1 MNCQECREGLAAYL
15 EGLLDAT
22 CQSQIDLHVAECV
35 ACQSELRE
43 VRELTIHL
51 TRAGFATP
59 AVSLE
64 TAVMDRIVQEQA
76 LLIRKLQMRK
86 RIRVVG
92 MSGTMVAAAALLF
105 IGGLWFTQPAN
116 AQKAAETL
124 ARGAEAVPNPSTV
137 HIVAKMR
144 TVPNDNFSSINSDL
158 DLQRIEIWKQF
169 GDKPKW
175 RVEKPGR
182 VAVMD
187 GASTMMLI
195 RPNTVVKLPQ
205 RAPEGAFD
213 TGWLLGLTNL
223 QDMITRELRAAQ
235 AKGWRLNTI
244 EETAPAGEKRQVV
257 TVEAKA
263 DLSDGDWCK
272 NKFFQAADTRRVYRF
287 DAKTQRL
294 AGFEAYLHRAGGD
307 VLIWATE
314 RIDYDQPFDAKVFTV
329 ELPKNAAM
337 WKEIERL
344 PDNEKYEKMTPKE
357 AAQTFFM
364 ACEKEDWAE
373 AQKLSPVPLNEGAKN
388 FLGGLK
394 IVSLGEPFQSK
405 AYAGGKGWF
414 IPYVI
419 KLKNGQVKKFNLA
432 MRRDNPANRFVLDG
446 GL

>member
-22 CQSQIDLHVAECV
+22 CQSQIDLHVAECA

-43 VRELTIHL
+43 VRELTVRL
-51 TRAGFATP
+51 TRAGIATP
-59 AVSLE
+59 DVSLE
-64 TAVMDRIVQEQA
+64 TAVMDRIVHEQA
-76 LLIRKLQMRK
+76 LLIRRLQMKK
-86 RIRVVG
+86 RIRVFG
-92 MSGTMVAAAALLF
+92 MSSAMVAAAALLF
-105 IGGLWFTQPAN
+105 IGDLWLTQPAN

-144 TVPNDNFSSINSDL
+144 TLPADNFSYINADL

-187 GASTMMLI
+187 GASTVLLV
-195 RPNTVVKLPQ
+195 RPTNFVVKLPQ
-205 RAPEGAFD
+205 ATGGAFD
-213 TGWLLGLTNL
+213 TGWMLGLTNV

-235 AKGWRLNTI
+235 AKGWRLKTT
-244 EETAPAGEKRQVV
+244 EETTPAGEKQQVV

-263 DLSDGDWCK
+263 EVSDNDWLK
-272 NKFFQAADTRRVYRF
+272 NKFFQTADTRRVYRF

-294 AGFEAYLHRAGGD
+294 EGVEAYLHQPGGD
-307 VLIWATE
+307 VLIFATE
-314 RIDYDQPFDAKVFTV
+314 RIEYDQPFDPTVFAV
-329 ELPKNAAM
+329 ELPKNVAS

-344 PDNEKYEKMTPKE
+344 PDNEKYEKLTPRDAARAFFE
-357 AAQTFFM
+357 A
-364 ACEKEDWAE
+364 CGKEDWTE
-373 AQKLSPVPLNEGAKN
+373 AQKFFPMPLNEKFKSG
-388 FLGGLK
+388 LGGLK
-394 IVSLGEPFQSK
+394 IVSLGEPFPSK
-405 AYAGGKGWF
+405 GYAGGKGWF

-419 KLKNGQVKKFNLA
+419 KLRNGEVKKFNLA
-432 MRRDNPANRFVLDG
+432 MRRDNPANRYVVDG